1 MPCVDGVT
9 LKAVLC
15 FLITMQPSL
24 CMQLLQLNDNSAED
38 AKLSYIRNLMVNYFT
53 SDPEVR
59 EHMEGAIGTVL
70 KFSPDDIARIEAK
83 KQEDESWF

>member
-1 MPCVDGVT
+1 
-9 LKAVLC
+9 
-15 FLITMQPSL
+15 
-24 CMQLLQLNDNSAED
+24 
-38 AKLSYIRNLMVNYFT
+38 MVNYFT

-59 EHMEGAIGTVL
+59 DHMEGAIGTVL